1 MPFKMGHGGT
11 LDPLATGILIV
22 GIGRGTK
29 HLGEF
34 LDCTKTYETVVI
46 FGKATDTYD
55 IVGKVVAEAP
65 HAHIKRELVEEKL
78 VQFRGKIK
86 QVPPIYSALK
96 INGMKAYEYARS
108 GKELPRQLESRDME
122 VSECEIIEWFDPGE
136 HDYRWPAE
144 EAPAD
149 DREAA
154 SKLLKASA
162 PPSTSRPD
170 ERSEEQ
176 TNSTTETTQTIQPP
190 SPARSTITQPP
201 SSAPPAPSIPPSK
214 SQAHTH
220 AVGAL
225 SSLPCPSP
233 AATIR
238 LTVSSG
244 FYVRSFAHDL
254 GRALGSYGIMAS
266 LCRSRQA
273 NFHLSQ
279 HPSFQKADPDA
290 LEDQNLSEALP
301 YTDLALGE
309 EIWAPKITA
318 VLTRWMDEHPSPVA
332 GEAASSTRT
341 PSRSFDGRGDRQRH
355 SHNHDR
361 RGANADRR
369 PHQQHDRGSR
379 IQERGHFSGDR
390 QRNDAARE
398 DRPKRR
404 RNSSSSG

>member
-29 HLGEF
+29 HLGDF
-34 LDCTKTYETVVI
+34 LNCTKTYETVVI

-65 HAHIKRELVEEKL
+65 HTHITRQLLEEKL

-122 VSECEIIEWFDPGE
+122 VTQCEIVEWLEPGQ

-144 EAPAD
+144 EASAD

-154 SKLLKASA
+154 SKLLKASS
-162 PPSTSRPD
+162 PEKISQG
-170 ERSEEQ
+170 Q
-176 TNSTTETTQTIQPP
+176 TKHTAETTQTSQ
-190 SPARSTITQPP
+190 P
-201 SSAPPAPSIPPSK
+201 SSAAQAPEAQAPPSK
-214 SQAHTH
+214 ASPPSTAPSKSLQHTH
-220 AVGAL
+220 AVGPL
-225 SSLPCPSP
+225 SSLPCPGP
-233 AATIR
+233 AAVIR

-254 GRALGSYGIMAS
+254 GRALDSYGIMAS

-273 NFHLSQ
+273 NFYVANPEQTTDTNQQLDVHTRE
-279 HPSFQKADPDA
+279 A
-290 LEDQNLSEALP
+290 LTEALP

-309 EIWAPKITA
+309 ATWSPKLTA
-318 VLTRWMDEHPSPVA
+318 ILTKWIDAHPQPIAEGVGSSANTEFRIHHGIRALPSQQRGSA
-332 GEAASSTRT
+332 G
-341 PSRSFDGRGDRQRH
+341 SRSNNEREYGHR
-355 SHNHDR
+355 SE
-361 RGANADRR
+361 
-369 PHQQHDRGSR
+369 RGSGMR
-379 IQERGHFSGDR
+379 SG
-390 QRNDAARE
+390 QLSS
-398 DRPKRR
+398 KRR
-404 RNSSSSG
+404 RNSSSSGSA